1 MLNRSVQAKLGESRP
16 VFGTF
21 VKLST
26 PAVTEI
32 LGLSG
37 FDFVILDTEHGAFSH
52 AEVEN
57 AIRAAEVTG
66 MSAIVRVPDV
76 HETHILHA
84 LDAGAAGVQA
94 PSLKSAREA
103 EEAAKHVHFHPKGYR
118 GFARVCRAGRYGV
131 APLPDFFETAGQ
143 SLFVVHLENLEMLA
157 DVEALCASPAVDVVF
172 FGAGDLSQALGHPGD
187 SRHADVQEAFET
199 LLTAAAKHGKPV
211 GAVAASAADIDALLA
226 RGVRYIVWQS
236 DVAML
241 NAVARDAVTAFKKA
255 SGGL

>member
-1 MLNRSVQAKLGESRP
+1 MLDRSIQQKLEAGRP

-21 VKLST
+21 VKLAT

-37 FDFVILDTEHGAFSH
+37 FDFVIIDAEHGNFTH
-52 AEVEN
+52 TEIEN

-66 MSAIVRVPDV
+66 TSAIVRVPDIS
-76 HETHILHA
+76 ETHILHA

-94 PSLKSAREA
+94 PSLKSAA
-103 EEAAKHVHFHPKGYR
+103 DALKASQHVNFHPKGSR

-131 APLPDFFETAGQ
+131 STLPEFFGTAEQ
-143 SLFVVHLENLEMLA
+143 SLFVVHLENVEMLE
-157 DVEALCASPAVDVVF
+157 DVDALCAEPSVDVVF

-187 SRHADVQEAFET
+187 TRHALVQKSFET
-199 LLTAAAKHGKPV
+199 LMAAAAKHGKIV
-211 GAVAASAADIDALLA
+211 GAVASNAADIDSLLA

-241 NAVARDAVTAFKKA
+241 NAAAKDAATAFRKA
-255 SGGL
+255 SGG